1 MNKYSLNFKNQML
14 EQLYQK
20 REIPPLLSWTKIMTA
35 TVILF
40 GIISIIFTV
49 KTDVNSPKP
58 YISNL
63 LLVGSGVITMT
74 VLHIKKKYFNII
86 HTINC
91 TLYMSTIIW
100 TYIDQDFYHDPSSN
114 CLNGYIQ
121 GLATYVYITGT
132 KFLPK
137 LFLITLLFINM
148 AFCNGLNSFFS
159 NFLQVT
165 PLWLIF
171 IYKVYV
177 DEKTNRRL
185 FLSQQQEHVYKYIIQ
200 NVLPNGLY
208 IVKFDKKIE
217 RIELNSSNQK
227 PKLLSYV
234 KNNDDMKHLM
244 KNTIL
249 ASDDAK
255 LQNLMKSNTIAWADT
270 LEGHLRRKISQALEW
285 GEKRF
290 IKLKDRN
297 VIRSKQGTSSND
309 SDNVQCSIINNI
321 NINFENQRSLTKNT
335 INYSDQDMQNKRNTM
350 STTNFHQQFYK
361 KKLQESQNNQINIK
375 PQFGN
380 GSLSPSN
387 DLKILR
393 SKLRQYNTQPSNN
406 NLDQQEQNSIIGLK
420 NQQKIP
426 VHVQNKQSKI
436 VINQNSQQLIS
447 VQEVASNLLANS
459 QNLFSLQNQA
469 GQPKKS
475 LKEKPANNNLIK
487 SGLTQRNVAAA
498 ASQAILDKKV
508 TLNEENQNTITDLVE
523 YFSAIY
529 KKNDETQYKLNLRLS
544 TFYLNEIYGVISVE
558 DESYKEKF
566 ISKERAY
573 FNLQEIFMKTIKD
586 INNLTVSHLYKLMR
600 LSNQPSQ
607 MVELEIR
614 NNSENLYQ
622 FLKLKNKLDNY
633 NSALQILSSRF
644 SQKIQ
649 ISECTEFSLQKE
661 LKPFFDICLAKAK
674 SSKIKLFV
682 DYSSAI
688 VQNDYLFTHKQLFNH
703 LIYNIMFNAIENT
716 PPKGIIAVRID
727 LNQEKTQVKFKIFNT
742 TIYNLDA
749 QYLYNYHDPITITT
763 LMNDIKYL
771 DRPQLGLRF
780 AHRILQKLGPS
791 SKIEYTSKDNNN
803 LQDSF
808 NIDNICGYL
817 EQKNSV
823 FKFSPR
829 SSVNTVFQTFYLYKD
844 MQTVLQLNPQIN
856 QPNQSILIQKSMVNE
871 GSELIKQR
879 FTLKNQLQK
888 NTPYIAETKS
898 NIKNELQR
906 KSSIQIDKLSAVQ
919 LNITQ
924 LINENQASLGFPQ
937 INKSNSVGPINCNNN
952 SSSCM
957 VMDESNDS
965 FKLWIKNKQ
974 IQECNK
980 SIPKLYYLKQNQVSA
995 SKDQSQIQS
1004 EHFSS
1009 TTTSKLKI

>member
-1 MNKYSLNFKNQML
+1 ML

-20 REIPPLLSWTKIMTA
+20 REIPPLLSWTKVMAA
-35 TVILF
+35 TVILI
-40 GIISIIFTV
+40 GVVSIIFTV
-49 KTDVNSPKP
+49 KAGVNTPKP

-63 LLVGSGVITMT
+63 LLVGSGVITIT
-74 VLHIKKKYFNII
+74 VLHIKKKYFNLI
-86 HTINC
+86 HTVNC
-91 TLYMSTIIW
+91 TFYMSTIIW

-114 CLNGYIQ
+114 FLNGYIQ

-137 LFLITLLFINM
+137 LFLITLLFVNM
-148 AFCNGLNSFFS
+148 AFCNGLNSFLS
-159 NFLQVT
+159 QFLQVT

-208 IVKFDKKIE
+208 IVKFDKKVE

-255 LQNLMKSNTIAWADT
+255 LQNLMKSNAITWADT

-290 IKLKDRN
+290 IKLKDKN

-309 SDNVQCSIINNI
+309 SDNGQCSIINNS
-321 NINFENQRSLTKNT
+321 NINFENGRSLTKNT
-335 INYSDQDMQNKRNTM
+335 INNSDQDIQNNRNTQ
-350 STTNFHQQFYK
+350 STYNFQQQFQK
-361 KKLQESQNNQINIK
+361 KKLQESQNNQIISLKGQN
-375 PQFGN
+375 GN
-380 GSLSPSN
+380 GNLSPLN
-387 DLKILR
+387 DLKNLR
-393 SKLRQYNTQPSNN
+393 SKLKQYTQPSNN
-406 NLDQQEQNSIIGLK
+406 NLDQQEHNSMVGLK
-420 NQQKIP
+420 YQQTTP
-426 VHVQNKQSKI
+426 VQNKQNKTP
-436 VINQNSQQLIS
+436 VNQYSQQLIS
-447 VQEVASNLLANS
+447 VQEVASNLLYNS
-459 QNLFSLQNQA
+459 QNLLSLQNQV

-475 LKEKPANNNLIK
+475 IKEKLPNNNLLK

-498 ASQAILDKKV
+498 ASQAVLDKKV

-523 YFSAIY
+523 YFSAVY
-529 KKNDETQYKLNLRLS
+529 KKNDDTQYKLNLRLS

-566 ISKERAY
+566 VSKERAY
-573 FNLQEIFMKTIKD
+573 FNLQEIFMRAIKD
-586 INNLTVSHLYKLMR
+586 MNNLTVSHLYKLMR
-600 LSNQPSQ
+600 QQNLASQ
-607 MVELEIR
+607 TVELEIK

-644 SQKIQ
+644 PQKIQ
-649 ISECTEFSLQKE
+649 LNECTEFSLQKE

-674 SSKIKLFV
+674 LSKIKLLF
-682 DYSSAI
+682 DYSPAI
-688 VQNDYLFTHKQLFNH
+688 LQNDYLFTHKQFFNH
-703 LIYNIMFNAIENT
+703 LIFNIIFNAIENT

-742 TIYNLDA
+742 TVQNIDA

-763 LMNDIKYL
+763 LMNDIKHI

-791 SKIEYTSKDNNN
+791 SKIEYTQKENNN

-808 NIDNICGYL
+808 NIENICGYL
-817 EQKNSV
+817 ESENSAY
-823 FKFSPR
+823 KFSPR

-844 MQTVLQLNPQIN
+844 MQTVLQPNIQAN
-856 QPNQSILIQKSMVNE
+856 MPNQSMLIQKSVV
-871 GSELIKQR
+871 SDSTDLLKQR
-879 FTLKNQLQK
+879 FILQNQLQK

-898 NIKNELQR
+898 NIKNEPQR
-906 KSSIQIDKLSAVQ
+906 NSSLQIDKLTPQQ

-924 LINENQASLGFPQ
+924 LINDNQASLGLQ
-937 INKSNSVGPINCNNN
+937 VINKSNSVGPINYNN

-974 IQECNK
+974 IEDCNK
-980 SIPKLYYLKQNQVSA
+980 SIPKLYSLKQNLVNA

-1009 TTTSKLKI
+1009 ITTSKIKV